1 MNAQSD
7 QSTFDYEFDSEEPGK
22 GLWIIL
28 GVIVVIIGCF
38 VFLRTEPSDIQNG
51 DQLALI
57 LNDGQP
63 KVIEFYSNF

>member
-1 MNAQSD
+1 MSKQAD
-7 QSTFDYEFDSEEPGK
+7 KSTFDYEFYSDEPGK

-28 GVIVVIIGCF
+28 GVIVVIIGAF
-38 VFLRTEPSDIQNG
+38 IFLRTDPSDIQNG

>member
-28 GVIVVIIGCF
+28 GVIVVIIGGF